1 MVTGLSRPEMCR
13 QCEQY
18 YSVNLGEES
27 GTKRKY
33 LKGKINSTDTKSINN
48 NIGDL
53 CIDISEFQKGHK
65 LRAYLVTDEKL
76 ICFQNPAVLCTVRR
90 NLRYKI
96 LTEFVISMNT
106 ARLIKMCLIKL

>member
-18 YSVNLGEES
+18 YSVNLGEVS

-33 LKGKINSTDTKSINN
+33 LKGKINSTDTKSTNK

-53 CIDISEFQKGHK
+53 RKDISEFQKGHK
-65 LRAYLVTDEKL
+65 LRAHLVTDGK
-76 ICFQNPAVLCTVRR
+76 V
-90 NLRYKI
+90 NLLAETRSN
-96 LTEFVISMNT
+96 LHG
-106 ARLIKMCLIKL
+106 